1 MARDH
6 FLFLFSKRLR
16 WGLSP
21 AGYVVLLLLLIL
33 FILLFLRNIHS
44 ILAPYDT
51 VGAKVLVVEG
61 SVNDNVLEEAI
72 RIFNQDNYQLLVTT
86 GTPLDYGSYLSE
98 YKNTAQV
105 TGQSLLRL
113 GLDSAHL
120 VMLASDA
127 VMHDRTYNSAIRL
140 KQYLAEFHRDIKAIN
155 LVSQG
160 VHGARSRFLF
170 RAALGNSIDVG
181 IISVPSTYYS
191 GQNWWRSSKG
201 FREVMNETFGYFYVI
216 LFFRPYEN
224 ELEKK

>member
-6 FLFLFSKRLR
+6 IFFLFSKRPR
-16 WGLSP
+16 WGFTAVGHLT
-21 AGYVVLLLLLIL
+21 LLLLLTL
-33 FILLFLRNIHS
+33 FIWLFLKNIHS
-44 ILAPYDT
+44 ILAPVDP
-51 VGAKVLVVEG
+51 VGAKILVVEG

-72 RIFNQDNYQLLVTT
+72 RYFNKDHYQLLITT
-86 GTPLDYGSYLSE
+86 GTPLDYGSHLSE

-113 GLDSAHL
+113 GLDSASL
-120 VMLASDA
+120 VILATDA

-140 KQYLAEFHRDIKAIN
+140 KLYLAEFHKDVKAIN
-155 LVSQG
+155 LISQG
-160 VHGARSRFLF
+160 VHGARSRLLF
-170 RAALGNSIDVG
+170 RAALGDSVEVG

-201 FREVMNETFGYFYVI
+201 FREVMNETFGYFYVL